1 MHEESIYLTVS
12 PRDERR
18 LLREKSA
25 RRTLGRAIGGLSSGA
40 RKLDDVP
47 FDPKAEDGDGDG
59 EVQDN
64 TRWARPATPDIPDI
78 SQPDYKGQHS
88 APNKEDGAPLHDLTK
103 VYPEDIYTPNGRS
116 YYSTGEDRIDNQAFE
131 LINEMKGKPN
141 ALVTIYRAV
150 PISSIRRIDEI
161 EKQKKYIQKYG
172 AIPPNVR
179 TSITDRSEYYDLIS
193 DELLELQ
200 GKKNDDRFSI
210 NPGDWVTPFRS
221 YAVEHGQSHLG
232 GEGKYEIVKRK
243 VRARDIYTAG
253 DSWAEW
259 GYDPEDES
267 VERGLA
273 SGSKGPTVKKVT
285 ESPKAYTMWEHMNDI
300 RNRGGEVGE
309 EEELSAAA
317 IDGLVEHVIA
327 RLVGPQIQPI
337 QGVDEIFET
346 LEIYLEVDFN
356 DTSPEVALSKAI
368 KKFNETFGTNHTK
381 TSLIVGAISSSNSL
395 IPDLD
400 DDERN
405 RVISSLDNAE
415 LLKIH
420 QAADYSYGDTNYLTG
435 RPIRFDGPSWLKD
448 MTPKQ
453 ISKLVTPSTE
463 DELVNMLL
471 DYHFGPDGV
480 ENANRLAEQRD
491 AGITLSQSDSDELDN
506 FLMAMTLIEVVR
518 DRDEFTST
526 KIGALRKNIELALS
540 SSKDFLKLVHLVGMP
555 PIAAVNK
562 PGFFDDGN
570 LQNSKTTWGIFYG
583 TANMLFI
590 HDELLNLAISKPS
603 DWDKEI
609 PITRV
614 LSGFPLKN
622 GGAVQGMLDAV
633 VDTLIH
639 EWGHYLWRTLARYFG
654 VKNGSYAL
662 ENHIKDNKDNVKLL
676 DNLSP
681 QQKNELLSI
690 LKLFDFGK
698 GPDISSSGGDGGV
711 FGLTNVANMGAANM
725 PVSMTLTKGRTAA
738 EKLQRLNLYNDGQ
751 IFSQQ
756 LKTLHQ
762 KWAGAK
768 GLTDKNRAEDAFEN
782 FVDQIA
788 NSSNIFASTVYGA
801 SMPQEAF
808 AELIKDYLSPVHSIS
823 RQQIISQGSMD
834 VLDKIFEL
842 INLIKKK

>member
-25 RRTLGRAIGGLSSGA
+25 RRTLGRALGGLSSGA
-40 RKLDDVP
+40 RKLKDVP
-47 FDPKAEDGDGDG
+47 FNPKAEDGDGDG

-103 VYPEDIYTPNGRS
+103 VYPEDIYTSSGRS

-259 GYDPEDES
+259 GYDPEEES

-273 SGSKGPTVKKVT
+273 SGGKGGGKGPKVKQVT
-285 ESPKAYTMWEHMNDI
+285 ESPKAYTMGEHINDI
-300 RNRGGEVGE
+300 RNRGGDVSE
-309 EEELSAAA
+309 EEERAADA

-327 RLVGPQIQPI
+327 RLVGPKIQPI
-337 QGVDEIFET
+337 QEVDEIFET
-346 LEIYLEVDFN
+346 LGIYLEVDFN

-381 TSLIVGAISSSNSL
+381 TSLIVGAISSA
-395 IPDLD
+395 LD
-400 DDERN
+400 FTNDERN
-405 RVISSLDNAE
+405 RIISSLDNAE

-435 RPIRFDGPSWLKD
+435 KPILFDGPSWLKD

-453 ISKLVTPSTE
+453 ISKLVTPSTPE
-463 DELVNMLL
+463 ELVNMLL
-471 DYHFGPDGV
+471 HFHFGFDYV
-480 ENANRLAEQRD
+480 ENAMRLAEQRD
-491 AGITLSQSDSDELDN
+491 AGITLSQSDSDSLDDLLN
-506 FLMAMTLIEVVR
+506 AMNEFESTLIQ
-518 DRDEFTST
+518 DEFTSA
-526 KIGALRKNIELALS
+526 KIDVVRENIELALS
-540 SSKDFLKLVHLVGMP
+540 KSKNFLKLVHLVGMP
-555 PIAAVNK
+555 PVAIAKK
-562 PGFFDDGN
+562 PGFSIDGN
-570 LQNSKTTWGIFYG
+570 LQSSEQTW
-583 TANMLFI
+583 AMLHTVDNVLFFNEKLV
-590 HDELLNLAISKPS
+590 DGSISKPS

-609 PITRV
+609 SIARV
-614 LSGFPLKN
+614 LSGLPMKN
-622 GGAVQGMLDAV
+622 GVRAQGILDGL
-633 VDTLIH
+633 VDTFIH
-639 EWGHYLWRTLARYFG
+639 EWGHYLWATLARYFG
-654 VKNGSYAL
+654 ARNGSYAL
-662 ENHIKDNKDNVKLL
+662 EKYLKENKDNMTLL

-681 QQKNELLSI
+681 QQRNELLAI
-690 LKLFDFGK
+690 VRLFDMGG
-698 GPDISSSGGDGGV
+698 GPEVATSGGDGGL
-711 FGLTNVANMGAANM
+711 FGRENRKDVGAANLPM
-725 PVSMTLTKGRTAA
+725 VRGMTRSRDKA
-738 EKLQRLNLYNDGQ
+738 EKTQRLNLYKDSKN
-751 IFSQQ
+751 FSRN
-756 LKTLHQ
+756 LKSLHEDL
-762 KWAGAK
+762 KAAK
-768 GLTDKNRAEDAFEN
+768 GLSDKMKAEAALDN
-782 FVDQIA
+782 LIDQIF
-788 NSSNIFASTVYGA
+788 NSPNVFASTVYGA
-801 SMPQEAF
+801 TMPQEAF

-834 VLDKIFEL
+834 ILNKIFEL
-842 INLIKKK
+842 INLIEKK